1 MAYINC
7 RNYSHQFEGNFC
19 PECGQR
25 SKEHRIDAAYFLH
38 DIPHSILHVD
48 KGFPFTFLQLIRRPA
63 KALEEYLDGKRV
75 SFNRPFGYVVI
86 MSAIGALLTNQVRLL
101 IQYVYL
107 KRTGETLV
115 QHDSFFTHY
124 QSVFI
129 FLMIPLASACTW
141 IAFRKCRYNF
151 WEHTL
156 INTYMAAQL
165 NVLLV
170 LIQLFSLIK
179 FLITGSAHYSL
190 TLFITGFM
198 TYYAIT
204 FSGLMH
210 KEVLGWRLGL
220 KLGLMCFL
228 LASVYATCMSFAG
241 IIKP

>member
-7 RNYSHQFEGNFC
+7 RNCSHQFEGNFC

-48 KGFPFTFLQLIRRPA
+48 KGFPYTFLQLIKRPA

-115 QHDSFFTHY
+115 HTALSLHTTK
-124 QSVFI
+124 VF
-129 FLMIPLASACTW
+129 
-141 IAFRKCRYNF
+141 
-151 WEHTL
+151 
-156 INTYMAAQL
+156 
-165 NVLLV
+165 
-170 LIQLFSLIK
+170 LFS
-179 FLITGSAHYSL
+179 
-190 TLFITGFM
+190 
-198 TYYAIT
+198 
-204 FSGLMH
+204 
-210 KEVLGWRLGL
+210 
-220 KLGLMCFL
+220 
-228 LASVYATCMSFAG
+228 
-241 IIKP
+241 